1 MALCLFEF
9 IHGSERQD
17 FLEGISFFWGGCSGE
32 GEKAQ
37 PQAVENARS
46 SSSGKEKEVQ
56 QSSL

>member
-1 MALCLFEF
+1 MDVLDKLEK
-9 IHGSERQD
+9 IERKKNEKPIKGGGRSEV
-17 FLEGISFFWGGCSGE
+17 GE

-46 SSSGKEKEVQ
+46 SSGGKEKEVQ